1 MPEIRRMDISR
12 IAEYG
17 RIYAEAFSGA
27 PWNDSW
33 SVKDAM
39 IHVKELLM
47 SEQSYGL

>member
-17 RIYAEAFSGA
+17 RIYAEAFSGT

-33 SVKDAM
+33 GVKDAM